1 MISLARG
8 VPSPD
13 LLPAEPLAEAAA
25 RAIARHGRTAL
36 NYGEPAGFVPLRERI
51 GAEHGV
57 GPDSVLVTPGSLIA
71 LNLLIRRLAGR
82 SARVVV
88 EAPSYDRTLGVLA
101 SAGADVVSVAHDDR
115 GLDLDALADLLTA
128 RPRPAFL
135 YVLPTFH
142 NPTGRTLSREQ
153 REQLADLAVAH
164 DLLVVEDDPYG
175 LLRIEG
181 EPEPSLFALL
191 HERGGGHLAVRLSSF
206 SKSVAPGLRVGYVVA
221 PPPLAASVAADI
233 VPLYLSPP
241 LLAQAQLFEFLDGGM
256 LEPHLEWL
264 RPRLRERRDALLD
277 VFERPPAGAGHV
289 DAPGRRLLRLA
300 RAAAAAGRRGDPRAG
315 ERGRRRLRAG
325 RRVPCRRD
333 GAAWCAAVVQLP
345 PARRAARGR
354 RAARDRRDRG
364 AQLTS

>member
-25 RAIARHGRTAL
+25 RAIARHGRVAL
-36 NYGEPAGFVPLRERI
+36 NYGEPAGFAPLRERI
-51 GAEHGV
+51 GAAHGV
-57 GPDSVLVTPGSLIA
+57 AAESVLLTPGSLIA
-71 LNLLIRRLAGR
+71 LNLLIRRLVPR

-101 SAGADVVSVAHDDR
+101 SVGADVVSVAHDDR
-115 GLDLDALADLLTA
+115 GLDLDALADLLSA
-128 RPRPAFL
+128 GPPPAFL

-142 NPTGRTLSREQ
+142 NPTGRTLRRDQ

-164 DLLVVEDDPYG
+164 DLLLVEDDPYG

-191 HERGGGHLAVRLSSF
+191 HERGGAHLAVRLSSF

-221 PPPLAASVAADI
+221 PPPLAASLAADI

-277 VFERPPAGAGHV
+277 VF
-289 DAPGRRLLRLA
+289 DRRLGPPVTWTRPDGGYFVWLELPPPLDAAAILERVGEVGVTCVPGDAFHAGETVPHGARLSFSYPPVDELREAAERLA
-300 RAAAAAGRRGDPRAG
+300 T
-315 ERGRRRLRAG
+315 
-325 RRVPCRRD
+325 
-333 GAAWCAAVVQLP
+333 VVTEALN
-345 PARRAARGR
+345 
-354 RAARDRRDRG
+354 
-364 AQLTS
+364 